1 MIPKIDILENTT
13 IIFLPKIK
21 SSVNWLYIFLL
32 IGIIGALMSLSF
44 IHTEISVRT
53 SGITRPASERTE
65 VKPLISGI
73 IDTIYFKEGDTV
85 HKGSVILRIK
95 DLITKN
101 RITLNNFEIAQR
113 EQFIHDLILLNEF
126 VSNISIKMTV
136 GEDSIDTKLQS
147 PLYKAHLNRFVHQ
160 KREQELLLN
169 KAFKEVEM
177 HTSLARDKVISSKEF
192 FDIQFNFDRILSLYK
207 TFLKDQQT
215 NWQQDLSRYRLE
227 LSQHQQQ
234 KEQVNADATYY
245 EVKAPTYGI
254 LQGIYS
260 RYAGGLLQAN
270 ETLCTISP
278 EGTLIAECY
287 VQSKDIG
294 LLKLGQATRFQIEAY
309 NYNYFGILSGKIITI
324 DNDFTMVNN
333 MPVIKVRCSFDST
346 QLHLK
351 NGFTGH
357 LSKGLNFQA
366 SFIVAKRSLSQLLFD
381 KIDDW
386 LNPTSPLKF

>member
-21 SSVNWLYIFLL
+21 SIVNWLYIFLL
-32 IGIIGALMSLSF
+32 IGIIGALTSLPF

-65 VKPLISGI
+65 VKSVISGI
-73 IDTIYFKEGDTV
+73 IDTIFFKEGDTV

-101 RITLNNFEIAQR
+101 RITLNNFEISQR

-126 VSNISIKMTV
+126 VSNISIKKSV

-147 PLYKAHLNRFVHQ
+147 PLYKAQYNRFVHQ
-160 KREQELLLN
+160 KREHELLLN
-169 KAFKEVEM
+169 KAFREVEM
-177 HTSLARDKVISSKEF
+177 NTSLARDNVISSKEF
-192 FDIQFNFDRILSLYK
+192 FDIQFNSDRLLSIYK
-207 TFLKDQQT
+207 AFLKEQQT
-215 NWQQDLSRYRLE
+215 NWQQDFSRYRLE
-227 LSQHQQQ
+227 LSQHQHQKQQ
-234 KEQVNADATYY
+234 VYTDATYF
-245 EVKAPTYGI
+245 EVKAPTNGI

-294 LLKLGQATRFQIEAY
+294 LLKLGQSTRFQIEAY

-324 DNDFTMVNN
+324 DNDFTTVNN
-333 MPVIKVRCSFDST
+333 LPVIKVRCSFDST

-351 NGFTGH
+351 NGFTGN

-386 LNPTSPLKF
+386 LNPTSPHKL